1 MYSRIEYFTIIYKC
15 LFQITDL
22 VHYCVKPFIMMTRS
36 MMMFKEFK
44 DTASNDD
51 DQRKEGHVLG
61 LVKKWIV
68 TKEVNI
74 IQFDRLL

>member
-15 LFQITDL
+15 LFQIRDL
-22 VHYCVKPFIMMTRS
+22 VHYCVKPFIMTTRS

-51 DQRKEGHVLG
+51 DQRKEGRPSG
-61 LVKKWIV
+61 CQ
-68 TKEVNI
+68 EVDSDKGNQYYPI
-74 IQFDRLL
+74 

>member
-1 MYSRIEYFTIIYKC
+1 
-15 LFQITDL
+15 
-22 VHYCVKPFIMMTRS
+22 

-51 DQRKEGHVLG
+51 DQRKEEHVLVV
-61 LVKKWIV
+61 VKKLIL

>member
-1 MYSRIEYFTIIYKC
+1 
-15 LFQITDL
+15 
-22 VHYCVKPFIMMTRS
+22 

-51 DQRKEGHVLG
+51 DQMKEGHVLVV
-61 LVKKWIV
+61 VKKLIL

-74 IQFDRLL
+74 IQFDQLL

>member
-1 MYSRIEYFTIIYKC
+1 
-15 LFQITDL
+15 
-22 VHYCVKPFIMMTRS
+22 MTRS

-51 DQRKEGHVLG
+51 DQRKEGHVLVV
-61 LVKKWIV
+61 VKKWIL

-74 IQFDRLL
+74 IQLDQLL